1 MATYQNSF
9 EKGCQIGVHPWV
21 QQAGTASVLENAR
34 LLSKENTAMVVQA
47 MPSTTLLES
56 LPEGSLAY
64 ASANYNGIA
73 YLVLHYPVTG
83 VSEIGSYPS
92 PNHAGGPVTVGGRVY
107 AANEM
112 VPKYSAFQNL
122 RKSGEKTY
130 GPFSTA
136 KLALS
141 QDNDI
146 SMVIQPDYDG
156 TVNVIFT
163 DGKNPIRL
171 VNSRFSVLPDNLFE
185 IIDRQGENDTN
196 LYSEDTLGVSV
207 KLILESS
214 SVVKAELESV
224 RDGGSLKAGNYRYYF
239 SYENADGNT
248 TDTIA
253 ESGLVSVF
261 FGDTIG
267 SVHGGRENQ
276 NANRQVRLKLS
287 GLDPGYTRL
296 RMHFAYASGDITAQT
311 TLYRMANAVPFSKGE
326 LVLTHTGNEP
336 LQVADI
342 SAVQRTFASIDTVK
356 SLTQIGSYLVGA
368 NVREKKTDIS
378 SLAAFA
384 ARVFAGTEYTSM
396 YCVESTVASS
406 DMKELYTEKI
416 DQSSLVFDGFLT
428 GGYANPRNIHDRLG
442 YHDAES
448 YAIGIVYILT
458 DGSLSQVFPVVGID
472 NLDFKYTVGPKGY
485 YMLYTANPDAAFFPG
500 MAPVQGVQQVSEI
513 NGGFNASNDGLNTLG
528 IVRFPRRNAP
538 NVPALLDQPSI
549 SINKLVANIPVE
561 KPAGTVGCFFVRAP
575 RVPDRIAQGYLLP
588 TFKLLRNEPAFYS
601 HDGYAGNVMTADS
614 WNQQQGNY
622 KVLPICLGLLDMVK
636 GSFGPYFRSLRLRKQ
651 RISQGENASTGN
663 GPLVA
668 GRIQLIDRSRIAFIC
683 PDSFGNPTDLSQVL
697 NDRKVF
703 LDVFGKA
710 YSLTAAPQL
719 TGIADTRFTAQTIP
733 CIIQTRIIN
742 GLSVFGGQAV
752 ATEGTAHYMPKNTNA
767 TNNGGFS
774 SRSEG
779 FLGFQTRQSFQFNSA
794 FLHFA
799 ASYEDYFGISISN
812 GPLSNT
818 VLGELMA
825 NLWPVPQATPAFG
838 GDFFSADA
846 GNVAGQYGDSAYVA
860 NIYPSGGVQ
869 ETLGLKNTYGN
880 TEALAYAP
888 ISQRMLWAEVEAS
901 LNGRRNID
909 LYGGDC
915 YTNISFRRLYHTNLN
930 PAAKGTETQE
940 QWFGVNEVSAKAGQ
954 VITLCTQN
962 NTNTYLRGV
971 EPALS
976 DGKKQVSL
984 PRMDGTQTDIREWRQ
999 PIYMKPEPSVYNR
1012 GYTGIPSGRRYQA
1025 FPLSAPYI
1033 ANHWFNRVIYLGP
1046 HVLSN
1051 FANAYRQWG
1060 GTGYQDYETQ
1070 YGQIMAVKTVAGN
1083 LACIWEN
1090 ACGFIPFQERTYGG
1104 ESETGLVFVE
1114 QKTVLG
1120 PRAQIVSG
1128 LYGSRHPASLV
1139 ATDNA
1144 LFGADAR
1151 NKKIWMLTPQG
1162 LNHFSDYSVHPLL
1175 EKFSGGY
1182 ASRKVRQGAEN
1193 ITGGFNS
1200 FFSEV
1205 WMTYL
1210 SKSDPQA
1217 SFTLVFNEKY
1227 ASQGL
1232 VQFSGRVG
1240 IMPYHYLA
1248 FGDGMLSLSALRDSH
1263 VMWQHDRYGSGFLRL
1278 HGIPV
1283 DFRLGFVVNG
1293 DPGQAKTYRH
1303 LLVNSNNVLPVRV
1316 DYAADGVS
1324 AFQEVLPY
1332 DGQNIID
1339 ANARYLNGSAQIP
1352 IADTGMVTND
1362 PIRAYLRQSLGN
1374 YNAETQ
1380 EQSNMQGRALE
1391 IVLTYRG
1398 NKPIEILS
1406 VETETQPSL

>member
-56 LPEGSLAY
+56 LPEGSLIY
-64 ASANYNGIA
+64 ASANYNGIV
-73 YLVLHYPVTG
+73 YVVLHYPVTG

-92 PNHAGGPVTVGGRVY
+92 PNHAGAPVTVDGKTY
-107 AANEM
+107 AANKM
-112 VPKYSAFQNL
+112 VPAYSAFQNL
-122 RKSGEKTY
+122 RKTGENTY
-130 GPFSTA
+130 GSFSTD
-136 KLALS
+136 KLSLS

-156 TVNVIFT
+156 TVNLIFT

-185 IIDRQGENDTN
+185 VIDRQGENDTN

-214 SVVKAELESV
+214 SVVKAELDSV

-276 NANRQVRLKLS
+276 NANRQVLLKLS

-311 TLYRMANAVPFSKGE
+311 MLYRMANAVPFSKGE

-336 LQVADI
+336 IQVADI

-378 SLAAFA
+378 SLTAFA
-384 ARVFAGTEYTSM
+384 RRVFAGTGYTSM
-396 YCVESTVASS
+396 YCLESTVASS

-416 DQSSLVFDGFLT
+416 DQSSLVSNGFFN

-458 DGSLSQVFPVVGID
+458 DGSLSQVFPVTGID
-472 NLDFKYTVGPKGY
+472 NLNFKYVAGMGGYHVFGSDGP
-485 YMLYTANPDAAFFPG
+485 DSAFFPG
-500 MAPVQGVQQVSEI
+500 AAPSLGAQDTSAVGQEGIDLEK
-513 NGGFNASNDGLNTLG
+513 DGLNTLG
-528 IVRFPRRNAP
+528 IVRFPRRNATHMP
-538 NVPALLDQPSI
+538 RLLEEHRLSV
-549 SINKLVANIPVE
+549 NKIVVNIPVE

-588 TFKLLRNEPAFYS
+588 TFKLLRNEPVFYS
-601 HDGYAGNVMTADS
+601 HDGYAGNVMTAEKWS
-614 WNQQQGNY
+614 LPANY
-622 KVLPICLGLLDMVK
+622 RVLPICLGLLDMVK
-636 GSFGPYFRSLRLRKQ
+636 GNFGPYFRSLRLRKQ
-651 RISQGENASTGN
+651 RISQGENAAVGN
-663 GPLVA
+663 GPLAA
-668 GRIQLIDRSRIAFIC
+668 GRIQLIDRSRTAFIC

-710 YSLTAAPQL
+710 YSLTAAPQV
-719 TGIADTRFTAQTIP
+719 TGIADIRFTAQTMP
-733 CIIQTRIIN
+733 CIIQTRSIN

-752 ATEGTAHYMPKNTNA
+752 GAEGTAYYMPENTNE
-767 TNNGGFS
+767 TNTGGFS

-779 FLGFQTRQSFQFNSA
+779 VLGFQTMQPVPFNSA
-794 FLHFA
+794 FMHFV
-799 ASYEDYFGISISN
+799 ASYEDYFGISIGDGSLN
-812 GPLSNT
+812 NT
-818 VLGELMA
+818 VLSGLMEK
-825 NLWPVPQATPAFG
+825 LWPVPQTTPSSN

-846 GNVAGQYGDSAYVA
+846 GNVVGQYGDSAYVA
-860 NIYPSGGVQ
+860 NIYPLGGVQ
-869 ETLGLKNTYGN
+869 KTIGLKNAYGN

-888 ISQRMLWAEVEAS
+888 ISQRMLWAEVET
-901 LNGRRNID
+901 LLDGRRNID

-915 YTNISFRRLYHTNLN
+915 YTNVSFRRLYHTNLN
-930 PAAKGTETQE
+930 PAAKGTATQE
-940 QWFGVNEVSAKAGQ
+940 QWFGVNEVTAKAGQ

-1012 GYTGIPSGRRYQA
+1012 GYTGIPAGRRYQA

-1070 YGQIMAVKTVAGN
+1070 YGQIIAVKTVAGN

-1151 NKKIWMLTPQG
+1151 NKKLWMLTPQG

-1210 SKSDPQA
+1210 SKSNPHE

-1240 IMPYHYLA
+1240 IMPYHYLS

-1263 VMWQHDRYGSGFLRL
+1263 VLWQHDRYGSGFLRL
-1278 HGIPV
+1278 HGFPV

-1293 DPGQAKTYRH
+1293 NPGQAKTYRH

-1324 AFQEVLPY
+1324 AFQEVVPY
-1332 DGQNIID
+1332 DGVNIIN

-1362 PIRAYLRQSLGN
+1362 PIQAYLRQSLGN
-1374 YNAETQ
+1374 YNAETR